1 MSDEVQKQLAVDTH
15 SEQSELFAARYR
27 QIEDDP
33 YRDCFVYSR
42 RRLNLWLDKFLP
54 ERGDGVKLLDVGCG
68 TGYHL
73 SRYRERGFDLSGIDG
88 SEEMLRQARLLNP
101 EIDFKTGDVER
112 LPFPDNGFDFVM
124 CVEVLRYLPD
134 IGPCLREIH
143 RVLKPG
149 GIALITAAPPLQA
162 NAYWPV
168 NRLTSLLRVGRLTKL
183 KQFFHSA
190 GRLRRESRA
199 AGFTDVEVHGVY
211 GGPMIWVE
219 HILPSAMPRLLRAWE
234 KVDAATADAKL
245 FRTFANMTL
254 VVGRKGA

>member
-1 MSDEVQKQLAVDTH
+1 MSHEAQKQLAVDTH
-15 SEQSELFAARYR
+15 SEQSKLFAERYR
-27 QIEDDP
+27 QIQEDP

-42 RRLNLWLDKFLP
+42 RRLNLRLDKFLP
-54 ERGDGVKLLDVGCG
+54 ERGEGLSMLDVGCG

-73 SRYRERGFDLSGIDG
+73 NRYRERGFDLSGMDG

-101 EIDFKTGDVER
+101 EIDFKLGDVEK
-112 LPFPDNGFDFVM
+112 LPFPDQGFEFVM

-149 GIALITAAPPLQA
+149 GMALITAAPPLQA

-168 NRLTSLLRVGRLTKL
+168 NRLTSLLRVGQLTKL

-190 GRLRRESRA
+190 SRLRRECRA
-199 AGFTDVEVHGVY
+199 AGFNSAEVHGVY
-211 GGPMIWVE
+211 GGPMIWLE
-219 HILPSAMPRLLRAWE
+219 HLVPTAMPRVLRAWE
-234 KVDAATADAKL
+234 KVDAATADAKVL
-245 FRTFANMTL
+245 RVFANMTL
-254 VVGRKGA
+254 VVAKKEL

>member
-15 SEQSELFAARYR
+15 SEQSELFAERYR
-27 QIEDDP
+27 QIADDP

-54 ERGDGVKLLDVGCG
+54 ERGDGLTMLDVGCG

-73 SRYRERGFDLSGIDG
+73 NRYRERGFELSGMDG

-101 EIDFKTGDVER
+101 EIEFQQGDVEE
-112 LPFPDNGFDFVM
+112 LPFPDDSFDFVM

-134 IGPCLREIH
+134 IAPCVAEIN

-149 GIALITAAPPLQA
+149 GTALVTAAPPLQA
-162 NAYWPV
+162 NGYWPV
-168 NRLTSLLRVGRLTKL
+168 NRLTSLFKVGQLTKL

-190 GRLRRESRA
+190 GRLRREFRA
-199 AGFTDVEVHGVY
+199 AGFARPEVHGVY
-211 GGPMIWVE
+211 GGPMIWLE
-219 HILPSAMPRLLRAWE
+219 HVLPSAMPKLLRSWE

-245 FRTFANMTL
+245 LRTFANMTL
-254 VVGRKGA
+254 VVGTKEL